1 MQYKIKSSALLIAMS
16 MGILL
21 SGLIIGVAV
30 TMGQYT
36 KLTGQSREGRAAYRA
51 ALSGVEDGLL
61 RYKYA
66 VAQGKTDEFFKIK
79 DQEIN
84 LQPSDASKYATYK
97 LSVSAGSLTVGN
109 QAIFDNWGSDWSDPN
124 IGVMRVDDV
133 IDIDLS
139 YWAKFAAPGE
149 DGNRA
154 IGSIKIYF
162 SKPFTGSRTA
172 PSFLASPNF
181 TALNYQLINVQNLS
195 ASGESGQRM
204 SEGINTIVSAKSISV
219 EKILDCMDSA
229 TDKCHLRIKPMA
241 VKKNLFG
248 TGSTMATRLDG
259 ATGSASG
266 RRILYAIEARDKS
279 GNLIVQ
285 EHDQP
290 GIIVITS
297 VGKVGQAV
305 RKIDAK
311 IDASSGQY
319 LGLFDYGVFCGA
331 ECKNI

>member
-30 TMGQYT
+30 TMGQYS
-36 KLTGQSREGRAAYRA
+36 KLSGQSREGRAAYRA

-66 VAQGKTDEFFKIK
+66 VAQGKTDKFFKIK

-97 LSVSAGSLTVGN
+97 LSVSAGSLTIGN
-109 QAIFDNWGSDWSDPN
+109 QPVFDNWGGDWSDPD
-124 IGVMRVDDV
+124 IGVMRIDDV

-139 YWAKFAAPGE
+139 YWAKFFGTAEA
-149 DGNRA
+149 NR
-154 IGSIKIYF
+154 GIKIINIYF
-162 SKPFTGSRTA
+162 SKPFTGSRTS
-172 PSFLASPNF
+172 PVFLADPNF

-195 ASGESGQRM
+195 AKGEIGQRV
-204 SEGINTIVSAKSISV
+204 SEDINTTVSAKSISV
-219 EKILDCMDSA
+219 EKILDCMDST

-241 VKKNLFG
+241 VQKNFFG
-248 TGSTMATRLDG
+248 TGSAMATRLKG
-259 ATGSASG
+259 ATGSADD
-266 RRILYAIEARDKS
+266 RKIFYAIEAIDK
-279 GNLIVQ
+279 GDNLIIQ
-285 EHDQP
+285 EHGQP

-305 RKIDAK
+305 RKIEAK